1 VDYKQT
7 TALLDYPAYKI
18 LAKGPIQ
25 SLECKANLLIKK
37 FLLPEDL
44 TQQL

>member
-7 TALLDYPAYKI
+7 TDLLDYPACKI
-18 LAKGPIQ
+18 LAKGPTQ
-25 SLECKANLLIKK
+25 SMEYKGNLLIKK
-37 FLLPEDL
+37 FLLTDDL